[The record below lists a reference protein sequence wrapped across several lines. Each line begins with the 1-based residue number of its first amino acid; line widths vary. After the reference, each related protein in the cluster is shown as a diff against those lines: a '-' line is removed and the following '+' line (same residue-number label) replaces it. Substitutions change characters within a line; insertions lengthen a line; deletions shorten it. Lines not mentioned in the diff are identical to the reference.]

1 MTHGQMTA
9 IARIIEAKA
18 KTLKGQFTI
27 PRTWLRP
34 RWDDGWPMWEKVLN
48 TPRPKDMPKDLYD
61 AIVVATKA
69 EGKARVLRDKYERAF
84 TAMLHQMDQDKR
96 ARVVTIQ
103 ETTDDI
109 LLSLWAGTEME
120 DITKLVQRLVKAAGS
135 PIST

>member
-18 KTLKGQFTI
+18 KTLKGQFTVG
-27 PRTWLRP
+27 RSWDRK
-34 RWDDGWPMWEKVLN
+34 RWNEGWPMWEKVLN

-69 EGKARVLRDKYERAF
+69 EGKARVLRDKYERAY
-84 TAMLHQMDQDKR
+84 TTNLDRVDQDKR

-109 LLSLWAGTEME
+109 LLSLWAGEEMA

>member
-1 MTHGQMTA
+1 MTHGQMKA

-18 KTLKGQFTI
+18 KTLKGQFTVG
-27 PRTWLRP
+27 RSWDRK

-61 AIVVATKA
+61 ALVVTAKTKKKSEA
-69 EGKARVLRDKYERAF
+69 LRDKYERAY
-84 TAMLHQMDQDKR
+84 TTKLDQMDQDKR

-109 LLSLWAGTEME
+109 LLSLWAGAEME
-120 DITKLVQRLVKAAGS
+120 DIAKLVQRLVKAAGS